1 MAATLN
7 FRFLANDKG
16 LQDGIKRSKKQ
27 LSSLERTT
35 KTVATGMKR
44 ALSGVG
50 LAIGV
55 SALTSALASAGR
67 AAAADAKSQRLLALQ
82 MKTTTKATEKQVAQ
96 TEAFISSLSNQV
108 GIMDDELRPSFAKL
122 LRGVGKV
129 EKAQQ
134 LLKIALDG
142 SAASGKPLSTVS
154 DALTKAFNGNF
165 TTLYKLAPQLK
176 KTKGGI
182 EDYARS
188 VKGAARTAAD
198 PYSKLSVVLDN
209 LNEQIGT
216 SLLPAFEGLSN
227 FFIKNGPAISKFL
240 KDLFDPKTK
249 MGQSF
254 TKMGEAIGKIFKS
267 LDTFFMQFDPDK
279 KSGVLGF
286 FTVLQAALD
295 TVAATLDIIINA
307 LNLITGNEAAQ
318 KILNGKDVTSPFASA
333 IDLGITKGAG
343 IGAGGSN
350 MSTLNPSSNYT
361 INVNKSNV
369 AASDIVREIQRYE
382 RQTGK
387 KYLTR

>member
-35 KTVATGMKR
+35 KTVASGMKR
-44 ALSGVG
+44 ALGGVG

-67 AAAADAKSQRLLALQ
+67 AAAADAKSQRLLSLQ
-82 MKTTTKATEKQVAQ
+82 MKTTTKATDEQIASNEK
-96 TEAFISSLSNQV
+96 FIGTLSNQV
-108 GIMDDELRPSFAKL
+108 GIMDDELRPAFAKL
-122 LRGVGKV
+122 LRGTGKV
-129 EKAQQ
+129 DKAQK

-188 VKGAARTAAD
+188 VKGAAKTSAD

-216 SLLPAFEGLSN
+216 ALLPAFQGLAN
-227 FFIKNGPAISKFL
+227 FFIDNGPAISKFL
-240 KDLFDPKTK
+240 KDLFNPKTK
-249 MGQSF
+249 LGKSF
-254 TKMGEAIGKIFKS
+254 ESLGKVIEKIFGA
-267 LDTFFMQFDPDK
+267 LDAFFTQFDPDK
-279 KSGVLGF
+279 KSGVMGF
-286 FTVLQAALD
+286 LTVLQAALD
-295 TVAATLDIIINA
+295 TIATTLDVIINSF
-307 LNLITGNEAAQ
+307 NLISGNEAAQ

-350 MSTLNPSSNYT
+350 MSTLGSNNYS

-369 AASDIVREIQRYE
+369 NAGDIVREIQRYE

-387 KYLTR
+387 KYLAK

>member
-16 LQDGIKRSKKQ
+16 LSDGIKRSKKQ
-27 LSSLERTT
+27 LSGLERTT

-82 MKTTTKATEKQVAQ
+82 MKTTTNATTKQIAAN
-96 TEAFISSLSNQV
+96 EEFIGGLSNQV
-108 GIMDDELRPSFAKL
+108 GIVDDELRPAFAKL
-122 LRGVGKV
+122 LRGTGKV
-129 EKAQQ
+129 EKAQK

-182 EDYARS
+182 DDYAKS
-188 VKGAARTAAD
+188 VRGAATTAAD

-209 LNEQIGT
+209 LNEQVGT
-216 SLLPAFEGLSN
+216 ALLPAFEGLSN

-240 KDLFDPKTK
+240 KDLFDPKTP
-249 MGQSF
+249 MGQAMERLGQVIDKVVKAVDGFF
-254 TKMGEAIGKIFKS
+254 T
-267 LDTFFMQFDPDK
+267 QFDPDK

-286 FTVLQAALD
+286 FRVLQAALD
-295 TVAATLDIIINA
+295 TVATTLDIIINS
-307 LNLITGNEAAQ
+307 LNLITGNEAAK
-318 KILNGKDVTSPFASA
+318 KILNGKDVSNPFASA

-343 IGAGGSN
+343 IGAGGAN
-350 MSTLNPSSNYT
+350 MSTLGSSNYT
-361 INVNKSNV
+361 INVNKSNM
-369 AASDIVREIQRYE
+369 APGDIVREIQRYE

-387 KYLTR
+387 KYLAK